1 MVTRGMILTLAFV
14 VASTLTLGGVAP
26 QPAEAD
32 DTGRILAGLAAGAL
46 VYGLL
51 GDHDND
57 HYRSRGYYDG
67 NRQSWTQHHENIRRY
82 GHSGSQRSY
91 HRQGSSQRRAYEH
104 GWHNG
109 YDRGFDHGHDVGYHR
124 GWNNGFDYGYDR
136 GYDHG
141 FDDGYDRGR
150 RSSWGCWGY

>member
-1 MVTRGMILTLAFV
+1 MVTRGMILTLALV

-51 GDHDND
+51 GDND
-57 HYRSRGYYDG
+57 GDRQRSRGYYDG
-67 NRQSWTQHHENIRRY
+67 NRQSWTQHQQNVRNY
-82 GHSGSQRSY
+82 
-91 HRQGSSQRRAYEH
+91 GSSRGQQSYRGQGPSQGRAYEH

-109 YDRGFDHGHDVGYHR
+109 YDRGFDRGHDVGYDR
-124 GWNNGFDYGYDR
+124 GWNHGFDYGYDR
-136 GYDHG
+136 GYDDG
-141 FDDGYDRGR
+141 FGDGYDRGR
-150 RSSWGCWGY
+150 RPSWGRWGY